1 MSGHNKVE
9 IDLSKPYQRNEIG
22 VRGIVYFGVGL
33 FLLIVVTFV
42 LMYIFQ
48 YGVLEE
54 QRLAEDERDRSPV
67 AMSEEERLPPE
78 PRLQGAP
85 GFGVDSKDGRV
96 VLERR
101 PPQAEYQEL
110 QAQWKE
116 LWENGEK
123 DPKTGTVL
131 SLSME
136 EAKEKLLS
144 DGSVKSVTGDEGE
157 KALRDASTVVSSS
170 SAGRLRSEKIR

>member
-54 QRLAEDERDRSPV
+54 QRLAEDERDKSPM
-67 AMSEEERLPPE
+67 AMTEEERLPPE

-85 GFGVDSKDGRV
+85 GFGVESKDGRV
-96 VLERR
+96 NLELRN
-101 PPQAEYQEL
+101 PQAEYHEL
-110 QAQWKE
+110 QEQWKE

-123 DPKTGTVL
+123 DPKTGTVVAT
-131 SLSME
+131 SME
-136 EAKEKLLS
+136 AAIEKVLN
-144 DGSVKSVTGDEGE
+144 DGSIKSVTGESGE
-157 KALRDASTVVSSS
+157 KALQEATTVVSSS
-170 SAGRLRSEKIR
+170 SAGRMSSEKIR

>member
-22 VRGIVYFGVGL
+22 VKGIAYFGIGL
-33 FLLIVVTFV
+33 FLLIVVTFL

-54 QRLAEDERDRSPV
+54 QRLADDERDKSPV
-67 AMSEEERLPPE
+67 AMTVEERLPSE

-85 GFGVDSKDGRV
+85 GFGVDSKDGRIN
-96 VLERR
+96 LELRN
-101 PPQAEYQEL
+101 PQAEYDEL
-110 QAQWKE
+110 QEQWKE
-116 LWENGEK
+116 LWESGEK
-123 DPKTGTVL
+123 DPKTGTVV

-136 EAKEKLLS
+136 AAKEKVLT
-144 DGSVKSVTGDEGE
+144 DGSIKSVTGEAGE
-157 KALRDASTVVSSS
+157 KALREATTVISSS
-170 SAGRLRSEKIR
+170 SAGRLSSEKIR